1 MTWAITLRLVV
12 QLLGLPQHLRTRQQ
26 DTHELLDRIARWD
39 ARLSGVGSSV
49 LLFWLRTPMFHNRG
63 ISSCDLMETE

>member
-1 MTWAITLRLVV
+1 MRSRCDCDLCFRRFHENPTER
-12 QLLGLPQHLRTRQQ
+12 GE
-26 DTHELLDRIARWD
+26 ELLDRIARWD